1 MRIRKAGIILRQD
14 RDEPGRIAAEMVEWF
29 SSRGIEAL
37 VDRIEP
43 DMDLLVILGGDGTL
57 LHVADRAS
65 RFDIPVLGVNL
76 GDLGFLAEVEAEDR
90 VTALENLLAGS
101 LVVEERM
108 MLAARVCS
116 ADGCG
121 EWRPALNDVVISR
134 GSLDRLP
141 RLSVW
146 ADDELITAYR
156 ADGLIVAT
164 PTGSTA
170 YNLSAGGPIVRPDLD
185 TILVTPICP
194 FMLETRP
201 VLLPPGVGLRVE
213 ISGRGQGEVGVIV
226 DGQAAEPCLA
236 PGRVLE
242 VRAAEKRLKLVS
254 SPRRGYFEILRSK
267 LNWGGSNGCE
277 GSGE

>member
-1 MRIRKAGIILRQD
+1 MRVKKAGIVLRKD
-14 RDEPGRIAAEMVEWF
+14 SEEPRRIADELVGWF
-29 SSRGIEAL
+29 ADRGVSTV
-37 VDRIEP
+37 VDRIDP
-43 DMDLLVILGGDGTL
+43 DMDILVILGGDGTL

-65 RFDIPVLGVNL
+65 ELEIPVVGVSL
-76 GDLGFLAEVEAEDR
+76 GDLGFLTEVEVADR
-90 VTALENLLAGS
+90 LTALENILSGS
-101 LVVEERM
+101 MVIEERL
-108 MLAARVCS
+108 MLKARVC
-116 ADGCG
+116 GPGGEG

-141 RLSVW
+141 RLAVW

-185 TILVTPICP
+185 TLVVTPICP

-201 VLLPPGVGLRVE
+201 VLLPPDVGLRVE
-213 ISGRGQGEVGVIV
+213 ISGRGGDVWVIV
-226 DGQAAEPCLA
+226 DGQANLRLA
-236 PGRVLE
+236 PGEVLE

-254 SPRRGYFEILRSK
+254 SPRRGYFEILRAK
-267 LNWGGSNGCE
+267 LNWGGANGCE
-277 GSGE
+277 EDKES